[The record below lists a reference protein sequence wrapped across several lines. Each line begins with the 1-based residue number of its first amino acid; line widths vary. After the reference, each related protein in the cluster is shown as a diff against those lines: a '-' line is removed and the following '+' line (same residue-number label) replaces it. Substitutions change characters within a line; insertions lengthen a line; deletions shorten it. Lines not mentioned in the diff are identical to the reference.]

1 MWHSTWWPKQKGLF
15 TNYVYKR
22 RGQAVQKLWLFVNVY
37 KVEKVNWG
45 SRWSKKK
52 PKSCQHSLWTPP
64 KQDAI
69 RRISGKCGGKWTSF
83 PLELFFLKSR
93 KGGHLVVTARWFV
106 LVLSYREDG
115 FHNNFVDRTLDR
127 TSSISSGKLWS
138 MYKLWSLNCYCFQN
152 KVSANLK
159 EAGLILA
166 LYI

>member
-1 MWHSTWWPKQKGLF
+1 MSTEGVGGK
-15 TNYVYKR
+15 
-22 RGQAVQKLWLFVNVY
+22 
-37 KVEKVNWG
+37 
-45 SRWSKKK
+45 KKK
-52 PKSCQHSLWTPP
+52 PKSCQHSLWTTP

-127 TSSISSGKLWS
+127 TSCIVTNFEVCTNFEGCIVIVFKTKFQPSRRKQTWYLLFIFQICYDLTKMEITASFGWGNSIS
-138 MYKLWSLNCYCFQN
+138 MF
-152 KVSANLK
+152 
-159 EAGLILA
+159 
-166 LYI
+166 